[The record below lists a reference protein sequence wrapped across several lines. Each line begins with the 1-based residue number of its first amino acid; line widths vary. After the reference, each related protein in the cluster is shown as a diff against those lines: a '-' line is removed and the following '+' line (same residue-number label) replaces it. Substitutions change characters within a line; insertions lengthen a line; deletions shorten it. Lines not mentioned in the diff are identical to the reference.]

1 MLRSFSLHRSLP
13 RLLLASTL
21 LVLPLIS
28 IWNMSVEPG
37 HDIKLGPKLA
47 GVTDVARISFSWSAI
62 TGGGFQKAAALR
74 ITEALALRPL
84 LIRLNNSIRFELFG
98 DFNESYVVRGAKGH
112 LIGSSYLIEYC
123 ARTGG
128 MGQRLAAEVAPG
140 LKEIQDHYRA
150 AGGEFVYLISP
161 SKAAHLPEYFLDR
174 FVCTNSPAARAHF
187 IPDYVGA
194 LRAAGI
200 SVVDGASL
208 IHAQKGSYE
217 VPLFPEG
224 GEHWNDIG
232 GALAVSAV
240 VDEIN
245 RQAGR
250 VLIPPFSF
258 TYSLSNAK
266 SKADR
271 ELADLL
277 NVFFP
282 PLGYVTAK
290 VSFDQPASCR
300 THPAHDLAIAMVGSS
315 FGFLPSQIML
325 EHNCLSRLNFYYY
338 AKLGLFGGE
347 PFHELQRNLER
358 NEVARAADAQVMILE
373 ENESFVGRTNYTRML
388 YDVVSK

>member
-1 MLRSFSLHRSLP
+1 
-13 RLLLASTL
+13 
-21 LVLPLIS
+21 
-28 IWNMSVEPG
+28 
-37 HDIKLGPKLA
+37 
-47 GVTDVARISFSWSAI
+47 
-62 TGGGFQKAAALR
+62 
-74 ITEALALRPL
+74 
-84 LIRLNNSIRFELFG
+84 
-98 DFNESYVVRGAKGH
+98 
-112 LIGSSYLIEYC
+112 
-123 ARTGG
+123 
-128 MGQRLAAEVAPG
+128 
-140 LKEIQDHYRA
+140 
-150 AGGEFVYLISP
+150 
-161 SKAAHLPEYFLDR
+161 
-174 FVCTNSPAARAHF
+174 
-187 IPDYVGA
+187 
-194 LRAAGI
+194 
-200 SVVDGASL
+200 
-208 IHAQKGSYE
+208 
-217 VPLFPEG
+217 
-224 GEHWNDIG
+224 
-232 GALAVSAV
+232 
-240 VDEIN
+240 
-245 RQAGR
+245 

-258 TYSLSNAK
+258 TYSLSKAK

-358 NEVARAADAQVMILE
+358 NEVARAADARVMILE